1 MTTTVPRQTAPAPA
15 GGTRAFSH
23 PGIAFGCD
31 WNPEQWDPAVW
42 REDVRLMRDAGV
54 DLVAVNIFGWS
65 QVEPRPGVHD
75 FAALDE
81 VMDLLA
87 AHGLRVNLGTG
98 TASTP
103 PWLTAAHPEVLP
115 VAADG
120 TTRWPG
126 GRQAFCPSSPVY
138 RERSLALVAAVADR
152 YGDHPALALW
162 HVSNELGCHNALCY
176 CDVSA
181 AAFRDWLRARYGDVA
196 ALNAAWGTTFWSQR
210 YGSFAEVLPPR
221 LTLSTRNPAQVL
233 DFHRFS
239 SDELLGQLRAEAAV
253 LRARSAAPVTTNFM
267 VTDHIRTLD
276 YLAWAPHVD
285 VVANDHYLDHRLP
298 DPTTELAFSADLTR
312 GVAGGAPWLLMEHST
327 GAVNWQ
333 PVNVAKG
340 PGEMLRNSLTHV
352 ARGADGVCF
361 FQWRASAQGSEKFHS
376 ALVPHT
382 GTASRQWRE
391 AVELGG
397 ILDRLDEVAG
407 SQVQA
412 EVAVLFGWDSWW
424 AVDGEN
430 VPSTAVRYR
439 DQVVRA
445 YAALRAQG
453 VTADVVGADAALDGY
468 RVVVVPAL
476 YLVRDAEAA
485 ALTRFAE
492 AGGTVLVTFFSGIA
506 DERDAVRLGG
516 YPGAFRD
523 LLGVT
528 VEEFAPVLPGTVLT
542 LDTGERATLWSER
555 FAADGSGG
563 VAPGTEVLSRFA
575 DGPAAGD
582 PAITRRAVGTAGGSA
597 WYVATAL
604 DAPDLAALAG
614 RVLAGAGVATD
625 PQLAA
630 AGVERVVRAAAD
642 GRRWTFLVNHAA
654 TDVTLPATGHELVTG
669 TAVTREL
676 VVPGRAVR
684 VLREEP
690 VR

>member
-1 MTTTVPRQTAPAPA
+1 MTTTVDPAATAATSPARAGGAPAF
-15 GGTRAFSH
+15 TH
-23 PGIAFGCD
+23 PGLAFGCD
-31 WNPEQWDPAVW
+31 WNPEQWDRSVW

-54 DLVAVNIFGWS
+54 DLVAVNVFGWS
-65 QVEPRPGVHD
+65 QVEPRPGEYD
-75 FAALDE
+75 FADLDA
-81 VMDLLA
+81 VLDLLA
-87 AHGLRVNLGTG
+87 EHGVRADLGTG

-103 PWLTAAHPEVLP
+103 PWLTTRHPEVLP
-115 VAADG
+115 VADDG

-126 GRQAFCPSSPVY
+126 GRQAWCPSSPVY
-138 RERSLALVAAVADR
+138 RERSLALVEQVARR

-181 AAFRDWLRARYGDVA
+181 AAFRDWLRARYTDVG

-210 YGSFAEVLPPR
+210 YGSFDEVLPPR
-221 LTLSTRNPAQVL
+221 ATLSTRNPGQVL

-239 SDELLGQLRAEAAV
+239 SDALLDQLRAETAV
-253 LRARSAAPVTTNFM
+253 LRAHSAAPVTTNFM
-267 VTDHIRTLD
+267 VTDHIRDLD
-276 YLAWAPHVD
+276 YLSWAPHVD

-312 GVAGGAPWLLMEHST
+312 GIAGGAPWLLMEHST

-333 PVNVAKG
+333 PVNLAKG

-352 ARGADGVCF
+352 ARGADAVCF
-361 FQWRASAQGSEKFHS
+361 FQWRASVQGSEKFHS
-376 ALVPHT
+376 ALLPHA

-391 AVELGG
+391 VVELGAA
-397 ILDRLDEVAG
+397 LDRLDEVAG
-407 SQVQA
+407 SRVQA
-412 EVAVLFGWDSWW
+412 DVAVLFGWESWW

-439 DQVVRA
+439 EQVLSA
-445 YAALRAQG
+445 YTALRAQG
-453 VTADVVGADAALDGY
+453 VTADVVGAAAPLGRY

-506 DERDAVRLGG
+506 DERDAVRTGG

-523 LLGVT
+523 LLGVA
-528 VEEFAPVLPGTVLT
+528 VEEFAPVPPGQVLT
-542 LDTGERATLWSER
+542 LDTGERARLWSER
-555 FAADGSGG
+555 FAADPAAAG
-563 VAPGTEVLSRFA
+563 AEVRARFA
-575 DGPAAGD
+575 DGPAAGE
-582 PAITRRAVGTAGGSA
+582 PAITRRPVGAGAA

-604 DAPDLAALAG
+604 EPAAMAALAG
-614 RVLAGAGVATD
+614 QVLADAGVAAD
-625 PQLAA
+625 PALAA
-630 AGVERVVRAAAD
+630 AGVERAVRAAAD
-642 GRRWTFLVNHAA
+642 GRRWTFYVNHSESDTA
-654 TDVTLPATGHELVTG
+654 LPAAGHELVTD
-669 TAVTREL
+669 TAVVREL
-676 VVPGRAVR
+676 VVPARAVR

>member
-1 MTTTVPRQTAPAPA
+1 MTTTAAPSTARTGPA
-15 GGTRAFSH
+15 RATFTH
-23 PGIAFGCD
+23 PGVAFGCD
-31 WNPEQWDPAVW
+31 WNPEQWDRSVW

-54 DLVAVNIFGWS
+54 DLVAVNVFGWS
-65 QVEPRPGVHD
+65 QVEPRPGEYD
-75 FAALDE
+75 FRDLDE

-87 AHGLRVNLGTG
+87 EHGVRANLGTG

-103 PWLTAAHPEVLP
+103 PWLTTRHPEVLP
-115 VAADG
+115 VAEDG

-126 GRQAFCPSSPVY
+126 GRQAWCPSSPVF
-138 RERSLALVAAVADR
+138 RERSLALVEQVARR

-176 CDVSA
+176 CDTSA
-181 AAFRDWLRARYGDVA
+181 AAFRRWLRDRYGDVG

-210 YGSFAEVLPPR
+210 YGTFDEVLPPR
-221 LTLSTRNPAQVL
+221 ATLSTRNPGQVL
-233 DFHRFS
+233 DFQRFS
-239 SDELLGQLRAEAAV
+239 SDELLGQLRAETAV
-253 LRARSAAPVTTNFM
+253 LRAHSAAPVTTNFM
-267 VTDHIRTLD
+267 VTDHIRDLD
-276 YLAWAPHVD
+276 YFAWAPHVD
-285 VVANDHYLDHRLP
+285 VVANDHYLDHRLA

-333 PVNVAKG
+333 PVNLVKG

-361 FQWRASAQGSEKFHS
+361 FQWRASTQGSEKFHS
-376 ALVPHT
+376 ALVPHA

-391 AVELGG
+391 VLELGAT
-397 ILDRLDEVAG
+397 LDRLDEVAG
-407 SQVQA
+407 SRVQA
-412 EVAVLFGWDSWW
+412 DVAVLFGWESWW

-439 DQVVRA
+439 EQVLAA

-453 VTADVVGADAALDGY
+453 VTVDVVSPSAPLDGY

-476 YLVRDAEAA
+476 YLVRDEEAA
-485 ALTRFAE
+485 AVARFVE
-492 AGGTVLVTFFSGIA
+492 AGGTALVTFWSGIA

-523 LLGVT
+523 LLGVR
-528 VEEFAPVLPGTVLT
+528 VEEVAPVLPGDVLT
-542 LDTGERATLWSER
+542 LDTGQRARLWSER
-555 FAADGSGG
+555 SEAVGAD
-563 VAPGTEVLSRFA
+563 VLARFA

-582 PAITRRAVGTAGGSA
+582 PAITRRAAGLGSA

-604 DAPDLAALAG
+604 EAPDLADLAG
-614 RVLAGAGVATD
+614 RVLADAGVATD
-625 PQLAA
+625 PALAA

-642 GRRWTFLVNHAA
+642 GRRWTFLVNHST
-654 TDVTLPATGHELVTG
+654 TDVALPARGYELVTD
-669 TAVTREL
+669 TAVAGEL
-676 VVPGRAVR
+676 VVPGGAVR

>member
-1 MTTTVPRQTAPAPA
+1 M
-15 GGTRAFSH
+15 RAYTH

-54 DLVAVNIFGWS
+54 DLVAVNVFGWS
-65 QVEPRPGVHD
+65 QVEPRPGEYD
-75 FAALDE
+75 FTALDE

-87 AHGLRVNLGTG
+87 AHGIRANLGTG
-98 TASTP
+98 TSSTP
-103 PWLTAAHPEVLP
+103 PWLTTAHPEVLP

-138 RERSLALVAAVADR
+138 RERSLALVDAVATR

-176 CDVSA
+176 CDASA
-181 AAFRDWLRARYGDVA
+181 AAFRTWLRERYADVA

-210 YGSFAEVLPPR
+210 YGSFDEVLPPR
-221 LTLSTRNPAQVL
+221 LTLSTRNPGQVL

-239 SDELLGQLRAEAAV
+239 SDALLDQLRAETAV
-253 LRARSAAPVTTNFM
+253 IRARSAAPVTTNFM
-267 VTDHIRTLD
+267 VTDHIRNLD
-276 YLAWAPHVD
+276 YLSWAPYVD
-285 VVANDHYLDHRLP
+285 VVANDHYLDHRLA

-312 GVAGGAPWLLMEHST
+312 GIAGGAPWLLMEHST

-333 PVNVAKG
+333 PVNVPKG

-352 ARGADGVCF
+352 ARGADAVCF
-361 FQWRASAQGSEKFHS
+361 FQWRASTQGSEKFHS
-376 ALVPHT
+376 ALVPHA
-382 GTASRQWRE
+382 GTATRQWRE
-391 AVELGG
+391 AVELGTV
-397 ILDRLDEVAG
+397 LDRLDEVAG
-407 SQVQA
+407 SRVQA
-412 EVAVLFGWDSWW
+412 DVAVLFGWESWW
-424 AVDGEN
+424 TLDGEN

-439 DQVVRA
+439 DQVVRT

-453 VTADVVGADAALDGY
+453 VTVDVVGADAPLDGY
-468 RVVVVPAL
+468 RAVVVPAL
-476 YLVRDAEAA
+476 HVVRDADAA
-485 ALTRFAE
+485 AVARFAE
-492 AGGTVLVTFFSGIA
+492 AGGTVLVTFASGVV
-506 DERDAVRLGG
+506 DEHDAVRLGG

-528 VEEFAPVLPGTVLT
+528 VEEFAPVLPDQVLT
-542 LDTGERATLWSER
+542 LDTGERAGLWSER
-555 FAADGSGG
+555 FAADP
-563 VAPGTEVLSRFA
+563 ADAGTAVLSRFA
-575 DGPAAGD
+575 DGPAAGE
-582 PAITRRAVGTAGGSA
+582 PAITRRAVGSGSA

-604 DAPDLAALAG
+604 DAPDLADLMG
-614 RVLAGAGVATD
+614 RVLADAGVATAPD
-625 PQLAA
+625 LAA

-654 TDVTLPATGHELVTG
+654 ADVTLPARGHELVTD
-669 TAVTREL
+669 TAVAHEL
-676 VVPGRAVR
+676 VVPARAVR